1 MGLIDESAFVVIDLD
16 DTLFAETDYQQ
27 SGFRA
32 VAEVVRDLF
41 GIEVEQLL
49 LCWHGRGDP
58 DVFGSLAAHLGLPPT
73 AKESFL
79 RTYRLHRPSITL
91 SESVAAALDD
101 VRRACAGIA
110 ILTDGRAITQRRK
123 LAALGLGDI
132 EAFIAE
138 EWGGAFKPD
147 RRRFEEIMRRHP
159 GCRFV
164 YVADNPEKDFQA
176 PNRLGW
182 TTIGVLSGRRVACN
196 SASAADLP
204 AHWVGEFADI
214 SSLLAD
220 GATARWEGRP

>member
-32 VAEVVRDLF
+32 VAQVVRDLF

-49 LCWHGRGDP
+49 LCWHARGDP

-79 RTYRLHRPSITL
+79 WTYRLHRPSITL

-101 VRRACAGIA
+101 VRGACAGIA

-123 LAALGLGDI
+123 LAALGP
-132 EAFIAE
+132 ETRHQ
-138 EWGGAFKPD
+138 
-147 RRRFEEIMRRHP
+147 RRR
-159 GCRFV
+159 
-164 YVADNPEKDFQA
+164 
-176 PNRLGW
+176 
-182 TTIGVLSGRRVACN
+182 LSHDDRISGGR
-196 SASAADLP
+196 
-204 AHWVGEFADI
+204 W
-214 SSLLAD
+214 
-220 GATARWEGRP
+220 